1 VAEPSTGTQPGPP
14 SAQLVHRADA
24 ADSGSHGRPDPFVG
38 TQWQHLAL
46 LLAGEQVVVILQR
59 DESCPAVF
67 ALEMERLAQF
77 PGVD

>member
-1 VAEPSTGTQPGPP
+1 MPLTAARTVVPIPS
-14 SAQLVHRADA
+14 SAHK
-24 ADSGSHGRPDPFVG
+24 
-38 TQWQHLAL
+38 WQHLAL